1 LAASNGGRL
10 DATLIKHDF
19 LSSTKALI
27 SRLLNLLTTSFSS
40 HVIEGLSQ
48 CKRSCESKCES
59 LLGSAMDLDFSKEK
73 TMRHIIVTALS
84 AFLAT
89 ASIVQAG
96 HHEASEKPPVIGMGL
111 SAGGESK
118 PLYAGD
124 LSNMKIWEEYIQA
137 HNDRDFE
144 KIASMNAEDFR
155 VVMANGETVVGS
167 KAQRETLE
175 GWIQESN
182 TTWEIQWIIPNN
194 AENDDGEMEEW
205 LATGQMLTMTDNE
218 GNTSMEYHLVDV
230 KLDEGKIAVGYVA
243 AMENLTAQ

>member
-1 LAASNGGRL
+1 MLP
-10 DATLIKHDF
+10 K
-19 LSSTKALI
+19 
-27 SRLLNLLTTSFSS
+27 
-40 HVIEGLSQ
+40 GLSQ
-48 CKRSCESKCES
+48 CESSCQSECEKLLRRVTELDLSK
-59 LLGSAMDLDFSKEK
+59 GKP
-73 TMRHIIVTALS
+73 MRHIIFTALS
-84 AFLAT
+84 AFLVM
-89 ASIVQAG
+89 ASIVKAG
-96 HHEASEKPPVIGMGL
+96 HHEEKQKPPVIGMGL

-118 PLYAGD
+118 PLYAGA
-124 LSNMKIWEEYIQA
+124 LSNMKIWEDYIQA

-155 VVMANGETVVGS
+155 VVMANGQTVVGS

-205 LATGQMLTMTDNE
+205 LATGQMLTMTDSE

-230 KLDEGKIAVGYVA
+230 RLEEGKIVLGYVA
-243 AMENLTAQ
+243 SMENITAQ